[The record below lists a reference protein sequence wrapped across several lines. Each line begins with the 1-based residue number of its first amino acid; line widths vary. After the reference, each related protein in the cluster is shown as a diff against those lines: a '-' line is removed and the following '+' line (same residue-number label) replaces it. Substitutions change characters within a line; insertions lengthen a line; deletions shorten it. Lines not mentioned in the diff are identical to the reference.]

1 MTPLSA
7 DGCSQ
12 ALRHGLIPAVPV
24 PFRASGEVDLD
35 EQDRY
40 IARMAAQPI
49 AGVAVWAH
57 TGRGL
62 HLSAPVRN
70 QVLEAW
76 RRGLDAN
83 KLIIAGAGA
92 SSEQATDPQR
102 YIASALRMADDA
114 LHRGA
119 DALLAYSPTAF
130 RYSPQRDQLILDYH
144 RQLAQRGA
152 PLILFYLYEA
162 AGGISY
168 SRDLLRELFALP
180 QVAGIKIATL
190 DSVMTF
196 QDIAALIQTEFP
208 HQLLITGEDRF
219 LGYSLMCGAQAALIG
234 MGAVCTQLQWD
245 LMDSWFHCR
254 SAEFLSLSRAVDV
267 LSQALFVAPM
277 EGYIRRVLEA
287 LACEGWISRES
298 THDPWGP
305 ALPSSDLDQ
314 VRTIVRS
321 LAHPSEQTE
330 R

>member
-7 DGCSQ
+7 PACAQ

-24 PFRASGEVDLD
+24 PFRASGEADLD

-49 AGVAVWAH
+49 AGIAVWAH

-62 HLSAPVRN
+62 HLSAPLRN
-70 QVLEAW
+70 QVLQAW
-76 RRGLDAN
+76 RNGLGAK
-83 KLIIAGAGA
+83 KLIIAGAG
-92 SSEQATDPQR
+92 SSPEHAADPQR
-102 YIASALRMADDA
+102 YIASALRMAEDA
-114 LHRGA
+114 LRHGA
-119 DALLAYSPTAF
+119 DALLAYSPSAF
-130 RYSPQRDQLILDYH
+130 RHSPQRDQLILDYH
-144 RQLAQRGA
+144 RQLTQLGA

-168 SRDLLRELFALP
+168 SRELLRELFALP

-196 QDIAALIQTEFP
+196 QDIAALIQAEFP
-208 HQLLITGEDRF
+208 SQLLITGEDRF

-234 MGAVCTQLQWD
+234 MGAVCTQLQRE
-245 LMDSWFHCR
+245 LMDAWFHSR
-254 SAEFLSLSRAVDV
+254 SAEFLARSRAVDL
-267 LSQALFVAPM
+267 LSQALFTAPM

-287 LACEGWISRES
+287 LACEGWLSHDS

-305 ALPSSDLDQ
+305 ALSTADLDQ
-314 VRTIVRS
+314 VRAVLRS
-321 LAHPSEQTE
+321 VAHPASQAE